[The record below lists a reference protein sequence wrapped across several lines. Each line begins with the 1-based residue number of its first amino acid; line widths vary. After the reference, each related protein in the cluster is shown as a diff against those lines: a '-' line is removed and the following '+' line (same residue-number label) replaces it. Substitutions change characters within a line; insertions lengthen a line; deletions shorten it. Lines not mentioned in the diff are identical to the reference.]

1 MTALLV
7 SVAGS
12 LGALARFVVD
22 GMIRTRRPTDFP
34 WATVVINVT
43 GSLLLGFLT
52 GTVLYHGAPH
62 DLQVVAGIGFC
73 GGYTTFSTASA
84 ETVRL
89 IQRGEHLAAVANAVG
104 TLALTLTA
112 AGAGLALAAL

>member
-22 GMIRTRRPTDFP
+22 GAIRTRRATEFP

-52 GTVLYHGAPH
+52 GLVLYQGAPH
-62 DLQVVAGIGFC
+62 TLQVVAGIGFC

-89 IQRGEHLAAVANAVG
+89 IQRGRYRAAAVNALG
-104 TLALTLTA
+104 TLALTLAA
-112 AGAGLALAAL
+112 AGAGLALATL